1 MNDKTKEKS
10 LDFEKSLAKL
20 ENIIEALEDGDL
32 PLNESIKTF
41 HILKSWPL
49 LITYPC
55 VFCIFENLFE
65 RLFV

>member
-20 ENIIEALEDGDL
+20 ESIIVQLEDGEL

-41 HILKSWPL
+41 EVTLDYAKDKVSKSKLHKLKAA
-49 LITYPC
+49 
-55 VFCIFENLFE
+55 
-65 RLFV
+65 